1 MLSPTLFLIVMD
13 ELLHSLRSNKSGI
26 SISNLYLGGAAHAD
40 DVTAVS
46 TSVAVANCQSLL
58 ISDFAS
64 HHGLKLNN
72 PKTEVVKFS
81 QNKASHDTTI
91 SLLGSSICVA
101 HEAKCLGYTWNSTLN
116 ARSSV
121 RENIHKARKSFF
133 SLGSTGC
140 FLGHSSPL
148 TAKTIVETCVFP
160 ILLYGAENWILNDEC
175 LRLLENFQAELGR
188 RILKLSRYHSNLS
201 VSLGL
206 SWPSITSR
214 ILITKLKFLCRLLSS
229 ETETVATRT
238 LHTLASE
245 GLYSLGIVQQCIFL
259 DSKLKVNTIPNIL
272 NNIDDPRSELKD
284 LEEMILKSGK
294 TLTYEE
300 SLNHQSV
307 KLACNINWLR
317 VWESARDKG
326 PYWTRTAQSFYR
338 ILTSPLFGDRI
349 CRVCSTE
356 VPRELSYIEHL
367 VSSHCDGSTLSLDY
381 LLSNLESLS
390 DVDLINQAFH
400 AMKVIVS
407 AHVSNY

>member
-1 MLSPTLFLIVMD
+1 MPGLHM
-13 ELLHSLRSNKSGI
+13 ELNSQCK
-26 SISNLYLGGAAHAD
+26 
-40 DVTAVS
+40 
-46 TSVAVANCQSLL
+46 
-58 ISDFAS
+58 
-64 HHGLKLNN
+64 KLC
-72 PKTEVVKFS
+72 K
-81 QNKASHDTTI
+81 
-91 SLLGSSICVA
+91 
-101 HEAKCLGYTWNSTLN
+101 
-116 ARSSV
+116 
-121 RENIHKARKSFF
+121 REYPQARKSFF

-317 VWESARDKG
+317 VWEPARDKG

-356 VPRELSYIEHL
+356 VPRELSYIELL
-367 VSSHCDGSTLSLDY
+367 VSSHCVGSTLSLDY

-390 DVDLINQAFH
+390 DVDLIDQAFH

>member
-1 MLSPTLFLIVMD
+1 MELILYYNIARTRRASLVQHSVLLEAVFNAGVNGKAWRLIAHIYSHLQAVVRSGSSFSTPFSISRGVQQGSVLSPTLFLIVMD

-40 DVTAVS
+40 DVRAVS
-46 TSVAVANCQSLL
+46 TSAAVANCQSLL

-101 HEAKCLGYTWNSTLN
+101 DEAKCLGYTWNSTLN

-175 LRLLENFQAELGR
+175 LRLLE
-188 RILKLSRYHSNLS
+188 I
-201 VSLGL
+201 
-206 SWPSITSR
+206 
-214 ILITKLKFLCRLLSS
+214 
-229 ETETVATRT
+229 
-238 LHTLASE
+238 
-245 GLYSLGIVQQCIFL
+245 
-259 DSKLKVNTIPNIL
+259 SKLN
-272 NNIDDPRSELKD
+272 
-284 LEEMILKSGK
+284 
-294 TLTYEE
+294 
-300 SLNHQSV
+300 
-307 KLACNINWLR
+307 
-317 VWESARDKG
+317 
-326 PYWTRTAQSFYR
+326 
-338 ILTSPLFGDRI
+338 
-349 CRVCSTE
+349 
-356 VPRELSYIEHL
+356 
-367 VSSHCDGSTLSLDY
+367 
-381 LLSNLESLS
+381 
-390 DVDLINQAFH
+390 
-400 AMKVIVS
+400 
-407 AHVSNY
+407 